1 MDDPSTSDT
10 SEDSAAEWQ
19 RVVIRVRTA
28 VVRAGLAGAT
38 LRGGLHL
45 LSTLLYLMG
54 KLRGRATGGQR
65 AGKRAAKRGLGW
77 LDAIKD
83 TAKCVRAQTAWQHG
97 MGPCIATWGLS
108 EYSYMA
114 AWALPR

>member
-1 MDDPSTSDT
+1 MDDPPTSDT
-10 SEDSAAEWQ
+10 SNEDSAAEWQ

-54 KLRGRATGGQR
+54 KLRRATGGQR
-65 AGKRAAKRGLGW
+65 AGRRPAKRGLGW